1 MTNEEVVVVDRIV
14 QEVLAR
20 HGKGGSLVTILK
32 DVQDKCAYLPEEAM
46 IHIARGLGIP
56 ASEVYE
62 VATFY
67 SFLSA
72 DPLGENTIRICRSTP
87 CFLKNSEIIVKTVEK
102 ELGISVGETTDDGKF
117 SLQLTNCI
125 GACDKAPA
133 MMVNGKTHGHLT
145 ADKIAR
151 ILSECK

>member
-1 MTNEEVVVVDRIV
+1 VTDEEVVIVDRIV
-14 QEVLAR
+14 QEVLTR
-20 HGKGGSLVTILK
+20 HGKDGSLLTILK
-32 DVQDKCAYLPEEAM
+32 EVQDKCAYLPEEAM

-72 DPLGENTIRICRSTP
+72 DLLGENTIRICRSTP
-87 CFLKNSEIIVKTVEK
+87 CFLKNSEIIVKTMEK
-102 ELGISVGETTDDGKF
+102 ELGISVGETTEDGKF
-117 SLQLTNCI
+117 SLLLTNCI

-133 MMVNGKTHGHLT
+133 MMVNRKTYGNLT

-151 ILSECK
+151 ILSEYE

>member
-1 MTNEEVVVVDRIV
+1 MDRIV
-14 QEVLAR
+14 QEVLSR
-20 HGKGGSLVTILK
+20 HGKGGSLVTILR

-87 CFLKNSEIIVKTVEK
+87 CFLKNSETIVKTVEK
-102 ELGISVGETTDDGKF
+102 ELGISVGETTEDGKF

-125 GACDKAPA
+125 GACDRAPA
-133 MMVNGKTHGHLT
+133 MMVNRKIYGDLT
-145 ADKIAR
+145 AEKTAR
-151 ILSECK
+151 ILSEYK